1 VALAALFAYSAIR
14 EVTTPERMCNALHF
28 LPSFTFQIQVDVT
41 TTSRI
46 TYSLTFLCSFPMLDY
61 VKMILT
67 KVSFNKALFEK
78 ELRKALKMLLP
89 AELPDF
95 RTWCYQQFSRIYRR
109 VLRRVFSEIS
119 PSVA

>member
-1 VALAALFAYSAIR
+1 
-14 EVTTPERMCNALHF
+14 
-28 LPSFTFQIQVDVT
+28 
-41 TTSRI
+41 
-46 TYSLTFLCSFPMLDY
+46 MLDY

-95 RTWCYQQFSRIYRR
+95 RTWCYKQFARLYRR
-109 VLRRVFSEIS
+109 VLNRVFSS
-119 PSVA
+119 PELAMPN

>member
-1 VALAALFAYSAIR
+1 MQSFAFFGFFASHRPADVDVAGRIFS
-14 EVTTPERMCNALHF
+14 F
-28 LPSFTFQIQVDVT
+28 FTFL
-41 TTSRI
+41 
-46 TYSLTFLCSFPMLDY
+46 YSLFMLDY

-95 RTWCYQQFSRIYRR
+95 RSWCYQQFSRIYRR
-109 VLRRVFSEIS
+109 VLKRVFGELSLG
-119 PSVA
+119 A